1 MVDISQNIWSKIA
14 WNVFTKPNYCSTLV
28 VKSQVTWTFLGRS
41 ISTKTV
47 FWGFSK
53 LVIKSR
59 KCCDIEIHKILPD
72 TRAKFQIISG
82 SATHPA
88 SVSILNLLDT
98 SFCDNHLIPAEIQKV
113 LPSPEIPK
121 VLPSPEIQ
129 VIWITSEAHM
139 ANNYTEYLYS
149 AWTNFLF
156 FSFWWC

>member
-14 WNVFTKPNYCSTLV
+14 WNVFTKPNYCRILV
-28 VKSQVTWTFLGRS
+28 VKSQVTWTFLGRP

-53 LVIKSR
+53 VVIKSR
-59 KCCDIEIHKILPD
+59 KCYDTEIHKILPV

-113 LPSPEIPK
+113 LPSPEI
-121 VLPSPEIQ
+121 Q
-129 VIWITSEAHM
+129 VIWITSVAHM
-139 ANNYTEYLYS
+139 AKNYTEYLYS

>member
-1 MVDISQNIWSKIA
+1 MNWLISVKTFDQKIA

-28 VKSQVTWTFLGRS
+28 LKSHVTWTFLGRTT
-41 ISTKTV
+41 STKTV
-47 FWGFSK
+47 FSGFSK
-53 LVIKSR
+53 VVIKSR
-59 KCCDIEIHKILPD
+59 KCYDTEIHKILPV

-113 LPSPEIPK
+113 LPSPEI
-121 VLPSPEIQ
+121 Q
-129 VIWITSEAHM
+129 VIWITSVAHM
-139 ANNYTEYLYS
+139 AKNYTEYLYS